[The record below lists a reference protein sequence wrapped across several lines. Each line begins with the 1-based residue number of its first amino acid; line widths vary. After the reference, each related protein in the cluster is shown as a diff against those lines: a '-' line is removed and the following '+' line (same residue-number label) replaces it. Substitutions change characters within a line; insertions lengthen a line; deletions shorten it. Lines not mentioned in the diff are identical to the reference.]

1 MRERLNPKISIPSL
15 LPFISSPPLPP
26 SLLHQCVAGIHE
38 IKTRKRLA
46 LVDIVRELT
55 MFVFKIKM
63 PPNVRVQLINGLAD
77 IEDEKQQL
85 LLGIRLANRQ
95 PANISSSVLSS
106 DSMHI
111 GILAAAAHAAANN
124 SPFTVFYNPRASPS
138 EFVIPLAKYYK
149 AVFLFSFSEFVR
161 WKNSQWCNLQS
172 ITRFTA
178 EGIGSVC
185 GRLSI
190 GTAEKIPESEIIG
203 TTDARTHLLEL
214 FYTLYVPTLIQW
226 QCCHLLLMW

>member
-1 MRERLNPKISIPSL
+1 DYSMQPPAQELMAREICIIMFGLSVIYIEGNQSTTCLQLNGVYLSVERSSL
-15 LPFISSPPLPP
+15 LETLFYLYAND
-26 SLLHQCVAGIHE
+26 LHFDYLSCS
-38 IKTRKRLA
+38 
-46 LVDIVRELT
+46 
-55 MFVFKIKM
+55 FKCFG
-63 PPNVRVQLINGLAD
+63 R
-77 IEDEKQQL
+77 DEKQQL